1 MGRCAEKGAVGKT
14 KNLGGDI
21 RKMENVCNWV
31 RKRTKLNGNR
41 TTAMSKKIL
50 PLVIAAVLSVSL
62 VGIAAAE
69 DFGCSCHSDISE
81 NFATSLHYTGAGMK
95 DEYAKVPQESLELTW
110 ASIMHS
116 GPVLNAM
123 PPPAKNA
130 MARTRMR
137 KI

>member
-1 MGRCAEKGAVGKT
+1 MNGGMVGRWWGKRKRPLGCVIHELNEWVDVAEKGAVVKT

-95 DEYAKVPQESLELTW
+95 D
-110 ASIMHS
+110 
-116 GPVLNAM
+116 
-123 PPPAKNA
+123 
-130 MARTRMR
+130 
-137 KI
+137 